1 MIHSVGIDLHKGRH
15 RVHCLDEKAQP
26 CDAFSFQ
33 TTPEGLAT
41 LEQRI
46 FRDGS
51 NPIVRLLKKSKPSS
65 WTPMRAAS

>member
-15 RVHCLDEKAQP
+15 RVYCLDEKAQT
-26 CDAFSFQ
+26 CDAFNFH

-41 LEQRI
+41 LAQRI

-51 NPIVRLLKKSKPSS
+51 SPIVVFDPAGQS
-65 WTPMRAAS
+65 